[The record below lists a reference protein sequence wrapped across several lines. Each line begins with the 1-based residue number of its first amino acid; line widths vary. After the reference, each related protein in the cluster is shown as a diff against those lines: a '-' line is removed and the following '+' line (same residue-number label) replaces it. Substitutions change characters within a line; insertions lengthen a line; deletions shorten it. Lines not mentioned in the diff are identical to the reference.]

1 MWEELAKHA
10 DTLVIL
16 FVLYRISRR
25 LDDIWDHVL
34 TSAINIDTLT
44 GDDD

>member
-34 TSAINIDTLT
+34 TSAINIDKLT